1 MRNTI
6 YIKNMVCDRCIKVVK
21 EELEK
26 LGLHILD
33 IRLGRVIVSNA
44 EIITDVSDLEK
55 VLENNGFELLI
66 DTRAQLIENI
76 KTIIIDLIQ
85 SGEVA
90 RLNINVS
97 DYIAEKMGQDY
108 HYLTQL
114 FSAVESMTIE
124 KYYILQK
131 VEKAKELLV
140 YDELTLTEIAD
151 LLGYSSVQYLS
162 SQFKKVTGLTP
173 RHFKSLKKDQRISL
187 DQIKDR

>member
-21 EELEK
+21 EELEI

-44 EIITDVSDLEK
+44 EIISDVSTLEK
-55 VLENNGFELLI
+55 VLRRNGFELLV
-66 DTRAQLIENI
+66 DTRAQMIENI

-90 RLNINVS
+90 RLTVNVS
-97 DYIAEKMGQDY
+97 DYIADKMGQDY

-114 FSAVESMTIE
+114 FSSVESMTIE

-173 RHFKSLKKDQRISL
+173 RHFKSLKKDQRVSL
-187 DQIKDR
+187 DRVKDR